1 MRLWGLKPRQSTLY
15 TEINKHNQKEKK
27 KKETKKLNA
36 AKTPAIIAS
45 V

>member
-1 MRLWGLKPRQSTLY
+1 MGFEAKT
-15 TEINKHNQKEKK
+15 INKLQREKTESKRKK
-27 KKETKKLNA
+27 KKKKKRETKKLNA